1 MKLSEFQGTFG
12 GSVEAV
18 KQSQLVQAVA
28 QMNSIK
34 VPEAPV
40 STVKKTA

>member
-18 KQSQLVQAVA
+18 KQLQLVQAVA
-28 QMNSIK
+28 QMNK
-34 VPEAPV
+34 MEVPAAPI
-40 STVKKTA
+40 STVKKQA